1 MKTYHFLI
9 KGRVQGVGYRIT
21 TQLNAQRIGINGIVK
36 NLPNGDVEVFAQGEE
51 NIIQNFKKYLKIGSV
66 MSKVQSIEESIL
78 DIEEFEGFVT
88 KY

>member
-21 TQLNAQRIGINGIVK
+21 TQLNAERIGINGIVK

-51 NIIQNFKKYLKIGSV
+51 NIIQNFKKYLKIGSI
-66 MSKVQSIEESIL
+66 MSKVQSIEESVL
-78 DIEEFEGFVT
+78 DREEFEGFVT

>member
-21 TQLNAQRIGINGIVK
+21 TQLNAERIGINGIVK

-51 NIIQNFKKYLKIGSV
+51 NIIQNFKKYLKIGSI
-66 MSKVQSIEESIL
+66 MSKVQTI
-78 DIEEFEGFVT
+78 
-88 KY
+88 